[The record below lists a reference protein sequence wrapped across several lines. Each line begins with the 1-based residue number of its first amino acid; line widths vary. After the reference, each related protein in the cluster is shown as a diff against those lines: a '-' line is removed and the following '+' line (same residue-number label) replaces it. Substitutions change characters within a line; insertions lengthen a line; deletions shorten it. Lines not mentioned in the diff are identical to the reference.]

1 MQVISRPAPS
11 AAFEPLGSE
20 SLANRIAD
28 RIVDAVASG
37 GLEPGQRLIEAEI
50 AAALGVSRMPLR
62 EALKLLE
69 AQGLLAI
76 TPRRGAFIVGFDA
89 HRTRQ
94 ICTARLALERLAIH
108 DAATALRRDPSGAAR
123 LDGLIAQMRHRAEQG
138 EWLAAGKADLEFH
151 RCLVLAARNPV
162 VAMLWEALA
171 RHVLIVFGREIR
183 SERDAA
189 RLTDQHVRLRKLL
202 LDGSAGELDAE
213 IERHIMRLS
222 HGAAPAEA

>member
-1 MQVISRPAPS
+1 MIDTQAPS
-11 AAFEPLGSE
+11 ATGLLPLGSE
-20 SLANRIAD
+20 NLPNRIAD

-37 GLEPGQRLIEAEI
+37 GIEPGQRLIESEI

-69 AQGLLAI
+69 AQGLLAV
-76 TPRRGAFIVGFDA
+76 TPRRGAFVVGFDA
-89 HRTRQ
+89 RRTRQ
-94 ICTARLALERLAIH
+94 ICEARLALERLAIP
-108 DAATALRRDPSGAAR
+108 DAATALRADPAEAAR
-123 LDGLIAQMRHRAEQG
+123 LGRLIQEMRGRAEAGQ
-138 EWLAAGKADLEFH
+138 WLAAGKADLEFH

-183 SERDAA
+183 SERDAD
-189 RLTDQHVRLRKLL
+189 RLVEQHGRLRDLL
-202 LDGSAGELDAE
+202 LAGGRAELDAE

-222 HGAAPAEA
+222 DGTR

>member
-1 MQVISRPAPS
+1 MSHETKVPI
-11 AAFEPLGSE
+11 
-20 SLANRIAD
+20 LATGDAD
-28 RIVDAVASG
+28 RIVDVVANG

-50 AAALGVSRMPLR
+50 AAAPGVSRMPLR

-89 HRTRQ
+89 RRTRQ

-108 DAATALRRDPSGAAR
+108 DAATILRLDPSGAAR
-123 LDGLIAQMRHRAEQG
+123 LDGFFTQMRHRAEQG

-162 VAMLWEALA
+162 VRCSGKRW
-171 RHVLIVFGREIR
+171 RG
-183 SERDAA
+183 
-189 RLTDQHVRLRKLL
+189 TC
-202 LDGSAGELDAE
+202 
-213 IERHIMRLS
+213 
-222 HGAAPAEA
+222 

>member
-1 MQVISRPAPS
+1 MIDTQAPS
-11 AAFEPLGSE
+11 ATGLLPLGSE
-20 SLANRIAD
+20 NLPNRIAD

-37 GLEPGQRLIEAEI
+37 GIEPGQRLIESEI

-69 AQGLLAI
+69 AQGLLAV
-76 TPRRGAFIVGFDA
+76 TPRRGAFVVGFDPR
-89 HRTRQ
+89 RTRQ
-94 ICTARLALERLAIH
+94 ICETRLALERLAIH
-108 DAATALRRDPSGAAR
+108 DAATALRADPAEAAR
-123 LDGLIAQMRHRAEQG
+123 LDGLIQEMRGRAEAGQ
-138 EWLAAGKADLEFH
+138 WLAAGKADLEFH

-183 SERDAA
+183 SERDAD
-189 RLTDQHVRLRKLL
+189 RLVEQHGRLRDLL
-202 LDGSAGELDAE
+202 LAGGRAELDAE

-222 HGAAPAEA
+222 DGTR